1 MRPAVLLP
9 FLLLLPADLDAQIGR
24 SGPKPDPR
32 VAAALDAIGI
42 EPEIDADGD
51 YKLTLKVDEDG
62 NRTQIVYV
70 ISSTERYGNL
80 EIREIWAPAFKTGGR
95 LDADVARAM
104 LVTNERMKLGAWRL
118 YGEDDDQMAVYAV
131 QVDADANAEAMRSAL
146 QIVVAVADA
155 EELKQTGKD
164 DY

>member
-1 MRPAVLLP
+1 MRSAVLLP
-9 FLLLLPADLDAQIGR
+9 FLFLLPAGLAAQVGG

-32 VAAALDAIGI
+32 VATALDAIGI

-80 EIREIWAPAFKTGGR
+80 EIREVWAPAFKTGGR
-95 LDADVARAM
+95 LWAAR
-104 LVTNERMKLGAWRL
+104 
-118 YGEDDDQMAVYAV
+118 YPHSPFD
-131 QVDADANAEAMRSAL
+131 
-146 QIVVAVADA
+146 VVAWHGNYYPYKYDLARFNTINTVSSAPSMIVLFTRSSEASIHLASDHTVAI
-155 EELKQTGKD
+155 
-164 DY
+164 